1 MTSLKNGKI
10 TSMKETRNII
20 LYESSDSTL
29 KLEVPIDGETVWL
42 SQKQMA
48 ELFGCSTDN
57 VGLHLKNVFKQGE
70 LDKKSVTEDSSAT
83 ASDGKTYVITRYN
96 LDAIISVG
104 YRVNSIRGTQF
115 RIWATNKL
123 KEYIIKG
130 FVLDDER
137 LAEGKRSGYFDE
149 LLERIRAIRSSE
161 RNFYQKITD
170 IYATSVDYNK
180 DVETTKMFFA
190 TVQNKIHFA
199 VHGHTAAEIVSTRA
213 DAEKKYMGLTNF
225 KGKMVLEKDVSIAKN
240 YLNEEELKQLNL
252 IVTLYLDFA
261 ELQASNRRA
270 MTMKEWVSK
279 LDDFLKLSEKQI
291 LSGAGKVSKE
301 KAEEKARKEYEKY
314 RKTEDANYIS
324 DFDRQTKKYLK

>member
-1 MTSLKNGKI
+1 
-10 TSMKETRNII
+10 MKKTQSII
-20 LYESSDSTL
+20 MYSSPDGIL

-48 ELFGCSTDN
+48 ELFGCTSEN
-57 VGLHLKNVFKQGE
+57 IIIHLKNIYDSGE
-70 LDKKSVTEDSSAT
+70 LTEKATTKESLVVQKEGNRSVKRD
-83 ASDGKTYVITRYN
+83 IQIYN
-96 LDAIISVG
+96 LDAIISLG

-115 RIWATNKL
+115 RMWATNKL
-123 KEYIIKG
+123 KEYIVKG

-137 LAEGKRSGYFDE
+137 LADGKKSGYFDE
-149 LLERIRAIRSSE
+149 LLERIRAIRASE

-199 VHGHTAAEIVSTRA
+199 VHGHTAAEIVATRA
-213 DAEKKYMGLTNF
+213 DAQKKYMGLTNF

-240 YLNEEELKQLNL
+240 YLSEEELKQLNL

-279 LDDFLKLSEKQI
+279 LDNFLKLSEKHI
-291 LSGAGKVSKE
+291 LLGAGKVSKE
-301 KAEEKARKEYEKY
+301 KAEEKARKEYAKY
-314 RKTEDANYIS
+314 RKTEDGAYIS
-324 DFDRQTKKYLK
+324 DFDRRTKKYLGGKKE

>member
-1 MTSLKNGKI
+1 
-10 TSMKETRNII
+10 MKKTQSII
-20 LYESSDSTL
+20 MYSSPDGIL

-48 ELFGCSTDN
+48 ELFGCTSEN
-57 VGLHLKNVFKQGE
+57 IIIHLKNIYDSGE
-70 LDKKSVTEDSSAT
+70 LTEKATTKESLVVQKEGNRSVKRD
-83 ASDGKTYVITRYN
+83 IQIYN
-96 LDAIISVG
+96 LDAIISLG

-115 RIWATNKL
+115 RMWATNKL
-123 KEYIIKG
+123 KEYIVKG

-137 LAEGKRSGYFDE
+137 LADGKKSGYFDE
-149 LLERIRAIRSSE
+149 LLERIRAIRASE

-199 VHGHTAAEIVSTRA
+199 VHGHTAAEIVATRA
-213 DAEKKYMGLTNF
+213 DAQKKYMGLTNF

-240 YLNEEELKQLNL
+240 YLSEEELKQLNL

-291 LSGAGKVSKE
+291 FSGSGKVSKE

-314 RKTEDANYIS
+314 RKAEDVVYIS
-324 DFDRQTKKYLK
+324 DFDKQTRKYLGGKKRDQ

>member
-1 MTSLKNGKI
+1 MKKMQSIIMYSSLDGI
-10 TSMKETRNII
+10 
-20 LYESSDSTL
+20 L

-48 ELFGCSTDN
+48 ELFGCTSEN
-57 VGLHLKNVFKQGE
+57 VIIHLKNIFDSGE
-70 LDKKSVTEDSSAT
+70 LIEKATTKESLVVQKEGNRSVKRD
-83 ASDGKTYVITRYN
+83 IRIYN
-96 LDAIISVG
+96 LDVIISLG
-104 YRVNSIRGTQF
+104 YRVNSMRGTQF

-137 LAEGKRSGYFDE
+137 LSEGKKSGYFDE

-170 IYATSVDYNK
+170 IYSTSVDYNK

-199 VHGHTAAEIVSTRA
+199 VHGHTAAEIVAIRA
-213 DAEKKYMGLTNF
+213 DAQKKYMGLTNF
-225 KGKMVLEKDVSIAKN
+225 KGKTVLEKDVSIAKN

-261 ELQASNRRA
+261 ELQASNRRT
-270 MTMKEWVSK
+270 MTMKEWINK
-279 LDDFLKLSEKQI
+279 LDDFLKLSEKNI
-291 LSGAGKVSKE
+291 LIGAGKVSKE
-301 KAEEKARKEYEKY
+301 KAEEKAREEYEKY
-314 RKTEDANYIS
+314 RKSEDVAYIS
-324 DFDRQTKKYLK
+324 DFDRQTKKYLGGKKYTQ

>member
-1 MTSLKNGKI
+1 
-10 TSMKETRNII
+10 MKKMQSII
-20 LYESSDSTL
+20 MYSSSDGIL

-48 ELFGCSTDN
+48 ELFACSTDN

-70 LDKKSVTEDSSAT
+70 LNEKSVTEDSSAT
-83 ASDGKTYVITRYN
+83 ASDGKTYVITHYN

-104 YRVNSIRGTQF
+104 YRVNSVRGTQF

-123 KEYIIKG
+123 KEYIVKG

-137 LAEGKRSGYFDE
+137 LADGKKSGYFDE

-180 DVETTKMFFA
+180 DVETTKTFFA

-199 VHGHTAAEIVSTRA
+199 VHGHTAAEIVATRA
-213 DAEKKYMGLTNF
+213 DAGKKYMGLTNF

-240 YLNEEELKQLNL
+240 YLSEDEIKQLNL
-252 IVTLYLDFA
+252 ITTLYLDFA

-279 LDDFLKLSEKQI
+279 LDDFLKLSEKRI

-301 KAEEKARKEYEKY
+301 KAEEKSRKEYKKY
-314 RKTEDANYIS
+314 RESEDAGYIS
-324 DFDRQTKKYLK
+324 DFDRQTRKYLGGKKHDQ

>member
-1 MTSLKNGKI
+1 LYSSLDG
-10 TSMKETRNII
+10 
-20 LYESSDSTL
+20 TL

-42 SQKQMA
+42 SQKQMS
-48 ELFGCSTDN
+48 ELFGCTLEN
-57 VGLHLKNVFKQGE
+57 VIFHLKNVFESGE
-70 LDKKSVTEDSSAT
+70 LTEGATTKESLVVQKEGIRSVKREIQT
-83 ASDGKTYVITRYN
+83 YN

-137 LAEGKRSGYFDE
+137 LAEGKKSGYFDE
-149 LLERIRAIRSSE
+149 LLVRIRAIRASE
-161 RNFYQKITD
+161 RNFYQKISD
-170 IYATSVDYNK
+170 IYVTSVDYNK
-180 DVETTKMFFA
+180 DVETTRAFFA

-199 VHGHTAAEIVSTRA
+199 VHGHTAAEIVASRA
-213 DAEKKYMGLTNF
+213 DARKIYMGLTSF
-225 KGKMVLEKDVSIAKN
+225 KGKTVLEKDVSVAKN
-240 YLNEEELKQLNL
+240 YLSEEELKQLNL

-261 ELQASNRRA
+261 ELQASNRRT
-270 MTMKEWVSK
+270 MTMKEWIDK

-301 KAEEKARKEYEKY
+301 KADEKARKEYEKY
-314 RKTEDANYIS
+314 RKVEDAAYIS
-324 DFDRQTKKYLK
+324 DFDKQTKKYLGGKKI